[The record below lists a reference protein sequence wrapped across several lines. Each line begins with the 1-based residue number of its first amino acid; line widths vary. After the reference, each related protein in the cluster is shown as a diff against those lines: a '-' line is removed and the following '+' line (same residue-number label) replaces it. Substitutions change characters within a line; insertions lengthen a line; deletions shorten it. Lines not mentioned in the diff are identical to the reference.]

1 MNAGRL
7 RHRVTIQAPG
17 LAAASE
23 YGDQATIWSDV
34 ATVWADIQP
43 MSGRELFAAQAVQ
56 SEATVKITMR
66 YRADLTTAMRLAHGS
81 TIYDIH
87 HVPPVAGQGNELT
100 LLCSTG
106 RTRG

>member
-1 MNAGRL
+1 MRAGRM

-17 LAAASE
+17 LAPASE
-23 YGDQATIWSDV
+23 YGDQATTWADV
-34 ATVWADIQP
+34 ATVWAEVKP
-43 MSGRELFAAQAVQ
+43 LSGRELFAAQAVQ
-56 SEATVKITMR
+56 GEATVKVTMR
-66 YRADLTTAMRLAHGS
+66 YRADLTTAMRLLHGS

-87 HVPPVAGQGNELT
+87 HVPPVAGRENEMI